1 MRTFG
6 NLLAF
11 SPELWLLI
19 GAIVVF
25 VAAQLGMNGRRTTTI
40 ALAALVLG
48 FAALATQFKQ
58 TITIL
63 DGAFLLDGFAIV
75 IDVVILATVVLA
87 LLASAGDLLPGDL
100 DRPALPGFY
109 LLATLGAM
117 LAVSAAEMIAL
128 FVSLELLAVNLYL
141 LLNLTRRGPGSTGP
155 TVGYAIAGAVSSGL
169 FLYGLAL
176 LFGLTG
182 DTHLRLGAGVPAG
195 RSSALAVILL
205 LSLLIAGLALRMGVL
220 PVRWWG
226 RSFEVG
232 ASLRIVVLV
241 QGLGALTAFAV
252 FGRILATVFARTT
265 VPYAPI
271 IAVLAAVVMTA
282 GTVLSVTQGSL
293 RRMVAYAAIGQAGF
307 ALAAFTDLRRAG
319 LAALVVFLVALALTT
334 TGAYASVI
342 AYARSVHT
350 DSVRDLAGMSAATPG
365 LALSLSLALLSLA
378 GVPPLVG
385 FLGRLLVLQAM
396 VEGGYAWLA
405 VIGIANIVFGGIG
418 YLRIVKLAFVDPPIF
433 EVERIP
439 LDGGLRVAVGAATA
453 GIVFTG
459 FLLGPLYSA
468 ASYARNSLLH

>member
-1 MRTFG
+1 
-6 NLLAF
+6 
-11 SPELWLLI
+11 
-19 GAIVVF
+19 
-25 VAAQLGMNGRRTTTI
+25 
-40 ALAALVLG
+40 
-48 FAALATQFKQ
+48 
-58 TITIL
+58 
-63 DGAFLLDGFAIV
+63 
-75 IDVVILATVVLA
+75 
-87 LLASAGDLLPGDL
+87 
-100 DRPALPGFY
+100 
-109 LLATLGAM
+109 
-117 LAVSAAEMIAL
+117 
-128 FVSLELLAVNLYL
+128 
-141 LLNLTRRGPGSTGP
+141 
-155 TVGYAIAGAVSSGL
+155 
-169 FLYGLAL
+169 
-176 LFGLTG
+176 
-182 DTHLRLGAGVPAG
+182 
-195 RSSALAVILL
+195 
-205 LSLLIAGLALRMGVL
+205 
-220 PVRWWG
+220 
-226 RSFEVG
+226 
-232 ASLRIVVLV
+232 
-241 QGLGALTAFAV
+241 
-252 FGRILATVFARTT
+252 
-265 VPYAPI
+265 
-271 IAVLAAVVMTA
+271 
-282 GTVLSVTQGSL
+282 
-293 RRMVAYAAIGQAGF
+293 MVAYAAIGQAGF

-405 VIGIANIVFGGIG
+405 VIGIANIVFAGIG